1 MSHPENL
8 SGWCSTFGWDEAINL
23 CDNLIS
29 SIQTAAAS
37 TNNSQN
43 KDVENSQENYHYGM
57 YDYSQENVHKKTLEE
72 ALHDAHAQLFYI
84 DQWGNTPLH
93 AASYVKPP
101 LDVIDALFRLGRA
114 IVKYSPVNCR
124 EGCTPMWATT
134 CKDGSTPFLVA
145 SSTGASIE
153 VIHRYMDEIE
163 YYIQHKWVVHP
174 HSARMLVV
182 QPDDQGTSP
191 LQGFMSFHWVWI
203 KRLLGEGTI
212 NSLNN
217 QLNSLHLL
225 PRNHREEEPSL
236 EEYWTLV
243 CRMLLFAT
251 MNIQPHTNQ
260 SSAVLVHRCAA
271 ISLYCPVSLLEWV
284 VSPRRN
290 NKGTSWAPGD
300 ICAATLDSS
309 GKLPLHQA
317 LEATDICSMFDEDIV
332 HHSASFDSSTSDKIT
347 KISAEKTPADTA
359 QAIIT
364 NTELICPREDAVVYN
379 NTNLEQ
385 NRVLI
390 VSKLLKW
397 HPTVAS
403 TPFPNNGRSPL
414 VQAIAHGGR
423 WHGNY
428 EGNDY
433 LGLLQ
438 LLWTHA
444 PEESLKQDG
453 ITGLYPF
460 MLAATVQSKDD
471 TNDIE
476 IVDNVFNLLRKDP
489 QLISGSLNGGST
501 SESTI

>member
-23 CDNLIS
+23 CDNLIN
-29 SIQTAAAS
+29 SIQTAAS
-37 TNNSQN
+37 NSSSSKN

-57 YDYSQENVHKKTLEE
+57 YDYSQESIKKKTLEE
-72 ALHDAHAQLFYI
+72 ALHDAYNQLFYI

-101 LDVIDALFRLGRA
+101 VDVIDALFRLGRA

-163 YYIQHKWVVHP
+163 YYIQQKWVIHP
-174 HSARMLVV
+174 QPARMLVV

-203 KRLLGEGTI
+203 KRLLEQGTI
-212 NSLNN
+212 NNLNN
-217 QLNSLHLL
+217 QLNSLHIL
-225 PRNHREEEPSL
+225 PRRNLREEEPSL
-236 EEYWTLV
+236 DEYWTLV
-243 CRMLLFAT
+243 YRMLLFAT

-271 ISLYCPVSLLEWV
+271 ISIYCPVSLLDWV
-284 VSPRRN
+284 VTPWQN
-290 NKGTSWAPGD
+290 GDKGTWTPGD
-300 ICAATLDSS
+300 TCAATLDSS
-309 GKLPLHQA
+309 GKLPLHWA
-317 LEATDICSMFDEDIV
+317 LEAIDTCSMFDEDIV
-332 HHSASFDSSTSDKIT
+332 HHSASFDSSSSDTIQT
-347 KISAEKTPADTA
+347 NRKISDGVTPADT
-359 QAIIT
+359 QAIT
-364 NTELICPREDAVVYN
+364 NTELICPREDAVIYT

-390 VSKLLKW
+390 VGKLLKW
-397 HPTVAS
+397 HPKAAS

-428 EGNDY
+428 NGNDY

-453 ITGLYPF
+453 ITSLYPF
-460 MLAATVQSKDD
+460 MLAATIQPNDD
-471 TNDIE
+471 THDCE

-489 QLISGSLNGGST
+489 QLISGSTGS
-501 SESTI
+501 